1 MAKQQKKKTKNK
13 NKNNNNNKQVYSVD
27 PEEMIFRDHLAA
39 DRTALANE
47 RTYLSYIRTAIAF
60 VAAGFGLIKFTTETS
75 FIVIGWILVP
85 IGIGFLAFGT
95 YRFFKFRKIT
105 HDIKV
110 DYNYNVDR
118 KISIELQL
126 HQ

>member
-1 MAKQQKKKTKNK
+1 MAKQRKNTNKKK
-13 NKNNNNNKQVYSVD
+13 NNHKPVYTVD
-27 PEEMIFRDHLAA
+27 PEDMIFRDHLAA

-85 IGIGFLAFGT
+85 IGLGFLAFGT

-105 HDIKV
+105 RDIMCEY
-110 DYNYNVDR
+110 DYNIDG
-118 KISIELQL
+118 KITIEVEEKDEN
-126 HQ
+126 